1 MLTEGMENTTAR
13 SVLVV
18 DDEEVMREFLF
29 DVLEDFVVEKAS
41 DGDEAIAMLKEKQF
55 DLIITD
61 MKMPRV
67 SGEEVVKFARETY
80 PEAKIIIIS
89 GYSSLSSVGN
99 ALGYGVCAFL
109 SKPFTIKQLRL
120 EVEKSLSRKI
130 DKKTGAPGGQHG

>member
-1 MLTEGMENTTAR
+1 MLAEGMENATAR

-29 DVLEDFVVEKAS
+29 DVLEDFAVEKAS
-41 DGDEAIAMLKEKQF
+41 DGDEAIARLKEKQF

-80 PEAKIIIIS
+80 PDAKIIIIS

-120 EVEKSLSRKI
+120 EVEKSLSQKI
-130 DKKTGAPGGQHG
+130 EKKSGTPGGQHG

>member
-1 MLTEGMENTTAR
+1 MLTEGMENTMAR
-13 SVLVV
+13 SILVV

-29 DVLEDFVVEKAS
+29 DVLEDFAVEKAS
-41 DGDEAIAMLKEKQF
+41 DGDEAIARLKEKQF

-80 PEAKIIIIS
+80 PDAKIIVIS

-120 EVEKSLSRKI
+120 EVEKSLSQKTE
-130 DKKTGAPGGQHG
+130 KKSGTPGGQHG